1 MQNSTRA
8 SRALARAGPEKQAAR
23 PSLPSVSADFQ
34 PGRRG
39 LSHLK
44 SFYFIYIY
52 IFFAFL
58 SPHLSRRVTRNRPS
72 VRAGSVP
79 PRNLNSTHPPFP
91 ALPTP
96 ILSANVDKGDLNFR
110 QKHLTAKG
118 KKTPNKQTKNQISRS
133 PIIYLLLYYPRVF
146 VLLTRH
152 PNAKPARF
160 YFKILGRGGEN
171 SKRVRSYLLPSRIQD
186 HRS

>member
-23 PSLPSVSADFQ
+23 PSLLSVSADFQ

-52 IFFAFL
+52 IYIYFAFL

-118 KKTPNKQTKNQISRS
+118 KKPPNKQTNQKPNQQVAYNIFTS
-133 PIIYLLLYYPRVF
+133 LLSACF
-146 VLLTRH
+146 CSSH
-152 PNAKPARF
+152 P
-160 YFKILGRGGEN
+160 
-171 SKRVRSYLLPSRIQD
+171 PSQR
-186 HRS
+186 